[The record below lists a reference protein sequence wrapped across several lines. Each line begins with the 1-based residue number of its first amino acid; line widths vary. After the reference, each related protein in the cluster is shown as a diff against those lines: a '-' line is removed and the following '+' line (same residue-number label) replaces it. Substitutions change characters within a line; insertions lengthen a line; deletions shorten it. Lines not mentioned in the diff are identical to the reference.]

1 MLERLGEVI
10 RKATNK
16 IANAIFL
23 DKNLMDSI
31 IRDLQRALIEADV
44 NILLIKK
51 ISDKLKKEA
60 LDERIKGIEKK
71 EHVIKLLHDEL
82 VEILGENIQLKLK
95 KGQNKV
101 MLLGLY
107 GAGKCVH
114 EKSNIQLSNGQIIQA
129 KNLYNKYSQQ
139 FPEKTLRDG
148 KIINIENENLL
159 VPSFNPKTQRIEN
172 KKATHLWK
180 LKKEELIEIK
190 LNNGNDY
197 SIKVTPEHPFFVIR
211 NGQVI
216 QIRADE
222 ITGQDFIS
230 VPNKIEISG
239 KSINLF
245 NEIKELNLD
254 VYLSLEEIKEQLP
267 KNKSL
272 KEICQNLKHKRN
284 YSYLTHSIKKGKIPL
299 ELINIK
305 GHNFLKIKGH
315 DEKKIITF
323 PLNLNSEFAEF
334 LGYVIGDGY
343 LSERYIG
350 IVNEDKEIIN
360 RVIKL
365 SKSLFNIVPSLT
377 KDKRTKNLYQIRL
390 NSKTL
395 VKTFSIFNLSPGKKG
410 KKLEVPKQI
419 ISSDNETIRK
429 FIRAYFD
436 CDSHPSKKRRRIELI
451 SESQILIQQ
460 INFLLRRFGIL
471 STISKKIVNKTPYW
485 RLFIK
490 AKYAEIYSDK
500 IGYEIKRKKE
510 TVEEYK
516 DIGSFQ
522 GSGNQDMVPLG
533 KILKVLRLQL
543 GFSIGEIQEN
553 AIYSY
558 GTYEEKGFIS
568 KEKLIKL
575 LQYYKIKQQGIF
587 WDFLENIKNNLNLK
601 ERYSHNAINGICKHL
616 KNEELIIANNSQILL
631 SKKGQN
637 YLQNIRKNQIQT
649 ELLLRNLAIISQSN
663 ICWLS
668 IQEINKIKNDSEFV
682 YDLTVEDNHS
692 FIAEGI
698 IVHNTTTIAKLGNYF
713 AKRGNKVALIGLD
726 VHRPAAKEQLRQL
739 AEKNK
744 LTCFIDEKENNA
756 VKTWK
761 KFEKDLKKYD
771 LVLIDTAGRHSLDK
785 SLIKEITA
793 LNKEIKPTE
802 SILVMPADIGQAA
815 KKQAQEFQEAIKIS
829 GVIITRMDS
838 TAKGGGALTA
848 CAETKAPVYFIATG
862 EKINDLEEFNPESF
876 LSRLL
881 GMGDLQT
888 LIEKVKSVTDEGKQ
902 EEMQKRLEE
911 GQLTLDDV
919 IEQVKSM
926 GSMGGFDKIKSMI
939 PGLGNAKIPDEMLG
953 AQEEKIK
960 KWEHIIKS
968 MTPEEKN
975 NPEILKKQTSR
986 IARIAKGSGVNSS
999 DVRALLKQY
1008 DMLSEMVKGGSDMD
1022 MSQGFSQKQMQKLM
1036 KKFGKKKIR
1045 RL

>member
-10 RKATNK
+10 RKATNR

-44 NILLIKK
+44 NVVLIKK
-51 ISDKLKKEA
+51 ISDKIKKEA
-60 LDERIKGIEKK
+60 LDERTKGIEKK
-71 EHVIKLLHDEL
+71 EYVIKLLHDEL
-82 VEILGENIQLKLK
+82 LGILGEHVQLKLK
-95 KGQNKV
+95 KDQNKI

-107 GAGKCVH
+107 GAGK
-114 EKSNIQLSNGQIIQA
+114 
-129 KNLYNKYSQQ
+129 
-139 FPEKTLRDG
+139 
-148 KIINIENENLL
+148 
-159 VPSFNPKTQRIEN
+159 
-172 KKATHLWK
+172 
-180 LKKEELIEIK
+180 
-190 LNNGNDY
+190 
-197 SIKVTPEHPFFVIR
+197 
-211 NGQVI
+211 
-216 QIRADE
+216 
-222 ITGQDFIS
+222 
-230 VPNKIEISG
+230 
-239 KSINLF
+239 
-245 NEIKELNLD
+245 
-254 VYLSLEEIKEQLP
+254 
-267 KNKSL
+267 
-272 KEICQNLKHKRN
+272 
-284 YSYLTHSIKKGKIPL
+284 
-299 ELINIK
+299 
-305 GHNFLKIKGH
+305 
-315 DEKKIITF
+315 
-323 PLNLNSEFAEF
+323 
-334 LGYVIGDGY
+334 
-343 LSERYIG
+343 
-350 IVNEDKEIIN
+350 
-360 RVIKL
+360 
-365 SKSLFNIVPSLT
+365 
-377 KDKRTKNLYQIRL
+377 
-390 NSKTL
+390 
-395 VKTFSIFNLSPGKKG
+395 
-410 KKLEVPKQI
+410 
-419 ISSDNETIRK
+419 
-429 FIRAYFD
+429 
-436 CDSHPSKKRRRIELI
+436 
-451 SESQILIQQ
+451 
-460 INFLLRRFGIL
+460 
-471 STISKKIVNKTPYW
+471 
-485 RLFIK
+485 
-490 AKYAEIYSDK
+490 
-500 IGYEIKRKKE
+500 
-510 TVEEYK
+510 
-516 DIGSFQ
+516 
-522 GSGNQDMVPLG
+522 
-533 KILKVLRLQL
+533 
-543 GFSIGEIQEN
+543 
-553 AIYSY
+553 
-558 GTYEEKGFIS
+558 
-568 KEKLIKL
+568 
-575 LQYYKIKQQGIF
+575 
-587 WDFLENIKNNLNLK
+587 
-601 ERYSHNAINGICKHL
+601 
-616 KNEELIIANNSQILL
+616 
-631 SKKGQN
+631 
-637 YLQNIRKNQIQT
+637 
-649 ELLLRNLAIISQSN
+649 
-663 ICWLS
+663 
-668 IQEINKIKNDSEFV
+668 
-682 YDLTVEDNHS
+682 
-692 FIAEGI
+692 
-698 IVHNTTTIAKLGNYF
+698 TTTIAKLGNYF
-713 AKRGNKVALIGLD
+713 AKRGNKVALVGLD

-756 VKTWK
+756 IKTWK

-785 SLIKEITA
+785 NLIKEITA

>member
-471 STISKKIVNKTPYW
+471 STISKKIVDKTPYW

-713 AKRGNKVALIGLD
+713 AKRGNKVALVGLD

-756 VKTWK
+756 IKTWK

-785 SLIKEITA
+785 NLIKEITA

-919 IEQVKSM
+919 IEQVNSM

-953 AQEEKIK
+953 AQ
-960 KWEHIIKS
+960 
-968 MTPEEKN
+968 EEKN